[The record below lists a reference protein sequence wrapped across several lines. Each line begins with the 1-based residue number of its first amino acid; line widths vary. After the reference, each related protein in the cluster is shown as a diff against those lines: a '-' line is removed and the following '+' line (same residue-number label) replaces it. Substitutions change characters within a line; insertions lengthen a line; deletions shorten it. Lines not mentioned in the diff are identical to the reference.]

1 MFGWVGGVFSKSVLG
16 FEEVVLR
23 MGRRLLMEE
32 EEKFPKK
39 PLSPLLL
46 FCFMVLAIEGRER
59 ERREF
64 GFKCWMER
72 EDEEEECLLL
82 LYCWLN

>member
-32 EEKFPKK
+32 EEKLPKK

-46 FCFMVLAIEGRER
+46 FCFMVLAIEGIERER
-59 ERREF
+59 EESSDSNAGWR
-64 GFKCWMER
+64 GKTKKKSVC
-72 EDEEEECLLL
+72 
-82 LYCWLN
+82 YCFAVG